1 MQSKK
6 SAPNL
11 SCFQIKEEDDV
22 EISLEKGRN
31 FDIAKTVVGSHNA
44 FSIFHVETDIQ
55 IYIFISF
62 YFTITFHS
70 IALKISF

>member
-22 EISLEKGRN
+22 EISLEKGEK
-31 FDIAKTVVGSHNA
+31 F
-44 FSIFHVETDIQ
+44 
-55 IYIFISF
+55 
-62 YFTITFHS
+62 
-70 IALKISF
+70 